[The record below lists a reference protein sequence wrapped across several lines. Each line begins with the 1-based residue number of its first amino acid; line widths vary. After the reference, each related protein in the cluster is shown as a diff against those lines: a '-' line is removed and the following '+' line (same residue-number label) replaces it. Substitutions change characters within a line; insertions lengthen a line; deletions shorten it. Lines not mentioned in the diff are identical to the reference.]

1 KRLQRLRGHLHPLQ
15 SWQCE
20 LSTLEDE
27 ASLELPPGALLVE
40 TFAFHHEIRSCPTTV
55 ERFLSWAYLG
65 YRGHALSSCV
75 MQMERKQWTI
85 SRGFAV
91 TIQSAATMV
100 NAVRAT

>member
-1 KRLQRLRGHLHPLQ
+1 
-15 SWQCE
+15 
-20 LSTLEDE
+20 
-27 ASLELPPGALLVE
+27 
-40 TFAFHHEIRSCPTTV
+40 
-55 ERFLSWAYLG
+55 
-65 YRGHALSSCV
+65 